1 MVAAMPAVQRQGTA
15 LILQLQ
21 VQPGASRDEIVGLHG
36 ERLRVRITA
45 PPVDGKAN
53 RHLVDWLAS
62 LFDVPRSNVTLL
74 RGDCGR
80 AKTVRID
87 TPRTIPTQIRELAF
101 ERQ

>member
-1 MVAAMPAVQRQGTA
+1 MPAIQRQGTT

-21 VQPGASRDEIVGLHG
+21 VQPGASRDEVAGPHG

-53 RHLVDWLAS
+53 RHLIDWLAS

-74 RGDCGR
+74 RGETGR
-80 AKTVRID
+80 AKTVRVDGFRVVPAEIA
-87 TPRTIPTQIRELAF
+87 RLMVA
-101 ERQ
+101 

>member
-1 MVAAMPAVQRQGTA
+1 MPAVQRQGTT

-21 VQPGASRDEIVGLHG
+21 VQPGASRDEIVGPHG

-53 RHLVDWLAS
+53 RHLIDWLAS

-74 RGDCGR
+74 RGETGR
-80 AKTVRID
+80 AKTVRVD
-87 TPRTIPTQIRELAF
+87 TPTTMPKAVAALLDE
-101 ERQ
+101 

>member
-1 MVAAMPAVQRQGTA
+1 MPAVQRQGTT

-21 VQPGASRDEIVGLHG
+21 VQPGASRDEVVGLHG

-53 RHLVDWLAS
+53 RHLIDWLAS

-74 RGDCGR
+74 RGETGR
-80 AKTVRID
+80 GKTVRIAD
-87 TPRTIPTQIRELAF
+87 PQVVPVGIAALMVTRP
-101 ERQ
+101 

>member
-1 MVAAMPAVQRQGTA
+1 MPAVQRQGTA

-21 VQPGASRDEIVGLHG
+21 VQPGASRDEVVGPYG

-53 RHLVDWLAS
+53 RHLIDWLSS

-74 RGDCGR
+74 RGETGR
-80 AKTVRID
+80 AKTVRVAD
-87 TPRTIPTQIRELAF
+87 PRVVPVGIAALMVPP
-101 ERQ
+101 